1 MIEGAGGRMAAVAA
15 SLRRPNF
22 PVAPA
27 FSPGPNRPP
36 LARRRSDGSTENEDM
51 DRESVERLRFDRRLQ
66 SRRDWVEPT
75 EVESHLESLPDVST
89 KMTTA
94 AELEAEE
101 EASRAN
107 VEAETANAP
116 ASEAAPEPAAPTF
129 GGPTTV
135 GGGGFG
141 GDGTSFGG

>member
-1 MIEGAGGRMAAVAA
+1 
-15 SLRRPNF
+15 
-22 PVAPA
+22 
-27 FSPGPNRPP
+27 
-36 LARRRSDGSTENEDM
+36 M
-51 DRESVERLRFDRRLQ
+51 DRESVERLRFDRRLS
-66 SRRDWVEPT
+66 SRRDWVEQT
-75 EVESHLESLPDVST
+75 DVDAHLEALPDVSD

-101 EASRAN
+101 EAARAN
-107 VEAETANAP
+107 AESAKAEAP
-116 ASEAAPEPAAPTF
+116 AATPEPAASTF

>member
-1 MIEGAGGRMAAVAA
+1 
-15 SLRRPNF
+15 
-22 PVAPA
+22 
-27 FSPGPNRPP
+27 
-36 LARRRSDGSTENEDM
+36 M

-66 SRRDWVEPT
+66 SRRDWVEQT
-75 EVESHLESLPDVST
+75 EVDANLEALPDVSD

-101 EASRAN
+101 EAARA
-107 VEAETANAP
+107 EAAAAP
-116 ASEAAPEPAAPTF
+116 PAAPEAAPEPAAPTF

-141 GDGTSFGG
+141 GDGNSFGG

>member
-1 MIEGAGGRMAAVAA
+1 
-15 SLRRPNF
+15 
-22 PVAPA
+22 
-27 FSPGPNRPP
+27 
-36 LARRRSDGSTENEDM
+36 M
-51 DRESVERLRFDRRLQ
+51 DRESVERLRFDRRLS
-66 SRRDWVEPT
+66 SRRDWVEQT
-75 EVESHLESLPDVST
+75 DVDAHLEALPDVSD

-101 EASRAN
+101 EAARAN
-107 VEAETANAP
+107 ADTEAP
-116 ASEAAPEPAAPTF
+116 AATSEPAAPTF

>member
-1 MIEGAGGRMAAVAA
+1 
-15 SLRRPNF
+15 
-22 PVAPA
+22 
-27 FSPGPNRPP
+27 
-36 LARRRSDGSTENEDM
+36 M

-66 SRRDWVEPT
+66 NRRDWIEPT
-75 EVESHLESLPDVST
+75 DVEAHLESLPDVSH

-101 EASRAN
+101 EAARASGATDS
-107 VEAETANAP
+107 ESQP
-116 ASEAAPEPAAPTF
+116 ASEPAPPAGASTF

-141 GDGTSFGG
+141 GDGNSFGG

>member
-1 MIEGAGGRMAAVAA
+1 
-15 SLRRPNF
+15 
-22 PVAPA
+22 
-27 FSPGPNRPP
+27 
-36 LARRRSDGSTENEDM
+36 M

-66 SRRDWVEPT
+66 NRRDWIEPT
-75 EVESHLESLPDVST
+75 DVDAHLESLPDVSD

-101 EASRAN
+101 EAARAN
-107 VEAETANAP
+107 AGEDS
-116 ASEAAPEPAAPTF
+116 ASEPAAESAPAAGASTF

>member
-1 MIEGAGGRMAAVAA
+1 
-15 SLRRPNF
+15 
-22 PVAPA
+22 
-27 FSPGPNRPP
+27 
-36 LARRRSDGSTENEDM
+36 M
-51 DRESVERLRFDRRLQ
+51 DRESVERLRFDRRLS
-66 SRRDWVEPT
+66 SRRDWVEQT
-75 EVESHLESLPDVST
+75 DVDAHLDALPDVSD

-101 EASRAN
+101 EAARAN
-107 VEAETANAP
+107 ADSAAAEAP
-116 ASEAAPEPAAPTF
+116 AATPEPAAPTF

>member
-1 MIEGAGGRMAAVAA
+1 
-15 SLRRPNF
+15 
-22 PVAPA
+22 
-27 FSPGPNRPP
+27 
-36 LARRRSDGSTENEDM
+36 M
-51 DRESVERLRFDRRLQ
+51 DRESVDRLRFDRRLQ
-66 SRRDWVEPT
+66 RRRDWVEASD
-75 EVESHLESLPDVST
+75 VEAQLESLPDVSD

-101 EASRAN
+101 EAARENAAT
-107 VEAETANAP
+107 EAANAP
-116 ASEAAPEPAAPTF
+116 APEAAPAAGAPSF

>member
-1 MIEGAGGRMAAVAA
+1 
-15 SLRRPNF
+15 
-22 PVAPA
+22 
-27 FSPGPNRPP
+27 
-36 LARRRSDGSTENEDM
+36 M
-51 DRESVERLRFDRRLQ
+51 DRESVDRLRFDRRLQ
-66 SRRDWVEPT
+66 NRRDWIEPT
-75 EVESHLESLPDVST
+75 DVEAHLESLPDVSD

-101 EASRAN
+101 EAARAN
-107 VEAETANAP
+107 VEAGSASQP
-116 ASEAAPEPAAPTF
+116 ASEPPAAPTF